1 MSKQKICSITD
12 LIPNSGV
19 CALLNVSI
27 NGDANQQNSDEQV
40 AIFYLPG
47 TKEKVFAINNWDP
60 IGQANVLSRGII
72 CHIAE
77 ELVVA
82 SPLYK
87 QHFNLKTGQCIEEDM
102 QIKTYPVSLDGGSVY
117 IN

>member
-1 MSKQKICSITD
+1 MSKQKICSVTD

-19 CALLNVSI
+19 CALLSVNINPDENQPNV
-27 NGDANQQNSDEQV
+27 DEQV
-40 AIFYLPG
+40 AIFYLPD

-72 CHIAE
+72 GHISE

-87 QHFNLKTGQCIEEDM
+87 QHFILKTGQCMEEDIK
-102 QIKTYPVSLDGGSVY
+102 IKTYPVYLDGDSVY